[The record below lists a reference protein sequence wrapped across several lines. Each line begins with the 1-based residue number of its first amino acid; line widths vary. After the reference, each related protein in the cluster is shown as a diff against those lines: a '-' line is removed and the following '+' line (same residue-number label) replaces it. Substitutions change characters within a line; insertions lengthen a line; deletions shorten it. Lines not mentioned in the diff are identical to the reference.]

1 MLGGLTFTT
10 REFCVTILKRKSS
23 IRTIRKGDH
32 RWMITDGHMVSPRA
46 GFEIDRNCY
55 DSYVTVIR
63 ECIANGWLKPV
74 AFVREDEF
82 MWETLN
88 ED

>member
-1 MLGGLTFTT
+1 ML
-10 REFCVTILKRKSS
+10 KKKSG
-23 IRTIRKGDH
+23 IKAIHKGDKK
-32 RWMITDGHMVSPRA
+32 WMITDGHMVSPRA
-46 GFEIDRNCY
+46 GFIIDRNCH

-74 AFVREDEF
+74 AYVREDEF

>member
-1 MLGGLTFTT
+1 
-10 REFCVTILKRKSS
+10 
-23 IRTIRKGDH
+23 
-32 RWMITDGHMVSPRA
+32 MITDGHMVSPRA

-74 AFVREDEF
+74 AYVREDEF

>member
-1 MLGGLTFTT
+1 MTML
-10 REFCVTILKRKSS
+10 ERKSS
-23 IRTIRKGDH
+23 IRSVRKGDH
-32 RWMITDGHMVSPRA
+32 KWMITDRHIVSPRA
-46 GFEIDRNCY
+46 GFEVSNHCTE
-55 DSYVTVIR
+55 SYKWIIN

-82 MWETLN
+82 MWETLS

>member
-1 MLGGLTFTT
+1 M
-10 REFCVTILKRKSS
+10 TILDKKSR
-23 IRTIRKGDH
+23 IKTIRKGDH

-74 AFVREDEF
+74 AYVREDEF

>member
-1 MLGGLTFTT
+1 MLT
-10 REFCVTILKRKSS
+10 KKSS
-23 IRTIRKGDH
+23 IKAIRKGDH

-82 MWETLN
+82 MWEVLA
-88 ED
+88 EE